1 MTYRE
6 IAENLRTSLITAK
19 RAVKQEIGNGGMSVD
34 QRKGN
39 NKGIKRTT
47 EYISNLYIEP
57 QFSEVSLSSSSTMLT
72 ASKALLERFRTV
84 GAIRGQRNR
93 TIFGLGL
100 FLKLVMGLAT
110 VEELVDILAGGSR
123 RSGISDR
130 EFIRALKN
138 ALKSNYTNH
147 LSMSKLREWGLLQ
160 ETMGNSKYHAIPLH

>member
-1 MTYRE
+1 
-6 IAENLRTSLITAK
+6 
-19 RAVKQEIGNGGMSVD
+19 
-34 QRKGN
+34 
-39 NKGIKRTT
+39 
-47 EYISNLYIEP
+47 
-57 QFSEVSLSSSSTMLT
+57 MLT